1 MDYLIVAAFLGVA
14 CYYPVCVMLLNF
26 KGGPFTDF
34 KILVEDHDENNGA
47 WPVSLFDRIRRLFGV
62 YYIGKDSDQ
71 KERWYVEL
79 NNWSEL
85 FRCPYCLSFWF
96 AFPFSLF
103 LGFHSGEWLW
113 FPIYHLIITSVSI
126 AWNRYV

>member
-26 KGGPFTDF
+26 KGGPFSN
-34 KILVEDHDENNGA
+34 LNVWVHDGLESWNVSVFDRVRKRFNVYEIRIDSENNET
-47 WPVSLFDRIRRLFGV
+47 WFVK
-62 YYIGKDSDQ
+62 Y
-71 KERWYVEL
+71 

-103 LGFHSGEWLW
+103 LGFYSSEWLW
-113 FPIYHLIITSVSI
+113 FPIYHMIITSVSI

>member
-1 MDYLIVAAFLGVA
+1 MDYLVAAAFLGVA

-34 KILVEDHDENNGA
+34 TKTVTDWKHEDG
-47 WPVSLFDRIRRLFGV
+47 WPVDWPLSLFDRIRRLFNV
-62 YYIGKDSDQ
+62 YEVS
-71 KERWYVEL
+71 EL
-79 NNWSEL
+79 SWVVKRNNWSEL

-96 AFPFSLF
+96 AFPFSIF
-103 LGFHSGEWLW
+103 LGFYTGEWLW

-126 AWNRYV
+126 TMNRYV